1 MPHCVFDNNY
11 YENSTVIFSY
21 SYPVI
26 SCGRC
31 SRYSHQTTDTMIRV
45 SKSGYGKSFLSFP
58 NRPYWLWGPTR
69 LLFSWRRG
77 SLPAETSCCWLPPSS
92 AELRSQQRH
101 TAFVP
106 HGTGLTSR
114 ICNKIHCWQLQ
125 ESSTLRNNVYKHSV
139 TATEYKNASQ
149 WRYENLLILFREIT
163 AHCCDENTKHIN
175 TFGGYKSKL
184 LIVKSRDS
192 YSNLSVFNGQG
203 NDKYLP
209 VK

>member
-1 MPHCVFDNNY
+1 MPHCIFDNNY

-31 SRYSHQTTDTMIRV
+31 SRYSHQTTHTMIRV
-45 SKSGYGKSFLSFP
+45 WQKLSQFSKSSILA
-58 NRPYWLWGPTR
+58 RGPPR

-77 SLPAETSCCWLPPSS
+77 SVPAETWCCWLPPCS

-101 TAFVP
+101 AAFVP

-114 ICNKIHCWQLQ
+114 ICNKTNCWQLQ
-125 ESSTLRNNVYKHSV
+125 ESSTLRNNVYNNAV
-139 TATEYKNASQ
+139 TAAEYKNASQ
-149 WRYENLLILFREIT
+149 WQYENRLILFREIT
-163 AHCCDENTKHIN
+163 AHCCDENTKPIS

-192 YSNLSVFNGQG
+192 YSNMSVFNGQG
-203 NDKYLP
+203 NDQYLP